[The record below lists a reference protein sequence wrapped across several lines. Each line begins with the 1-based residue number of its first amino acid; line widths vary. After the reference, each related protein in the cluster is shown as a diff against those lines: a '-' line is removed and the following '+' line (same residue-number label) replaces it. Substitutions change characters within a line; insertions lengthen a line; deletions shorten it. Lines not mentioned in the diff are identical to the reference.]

1 MKKNAGDGK
10 PFTEW
15 EQVAYNAGFQ
25 IGANR
30 KRIGEFM
37 GSAHKCGFRGRNRLI
52 FNEGLEDGY
61 SSSNSDALS

>member
-1 MKKNAGDGK
+1 MKKIAGDGK

-15 EQVAYNAGFQ
+15 EQVAYDAGFQ

-30 KRIGEFM
+30 KSIGELM
-37 GSAHKCGFRGRNRLI
+37 GSSYKCGFRGRNRLI

-61 SSSNSDALS
+61 SSSSFIK